1 MKLFSICL
9 GYGIAVA
16 VARDM
21 DEVVDLIN
29 NHDEIVH
36 SFINIFGDKESKEE
50 ILECITEIPGYEV
63 NGPAGIIDY
72 YKE

>member
-16 VARDM
+16 VAPDL
-21 DEVVDLIN
+21 DGVVDLIN
-29 NHDEIVH
+29 NHEEIVR

-50 ILECITEIPGYEV
+50 MLECIDEIPGYEV

>member
-16 VARDM
+16 VARDL

-36 SFINIFGDKESKEE
+36 SFINILGDKESKEE

-63 NGPAGIIDY
+63 SGPAGIIDY